1 MAALKGALSELEEAA
16 YKGMDWGL
24 DRIALKRPRQ

>member
-1 MAALKGALSELEEAA
+1 MAALKGALSELEGAA

-24 DRIALKRPRQ
+24 DRTALERLRQ